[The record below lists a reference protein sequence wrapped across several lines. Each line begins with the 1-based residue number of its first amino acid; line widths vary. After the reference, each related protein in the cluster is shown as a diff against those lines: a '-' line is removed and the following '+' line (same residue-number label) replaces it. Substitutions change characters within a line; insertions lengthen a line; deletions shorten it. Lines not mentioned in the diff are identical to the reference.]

1 MKLFNFILSLLL
13 MTFSSC
19 LGQATSEKEK
29 THISKSTANIEEL
42 EMEVNNGG
50 FNQYFFNSSGQ
61 NCFKTLKALKKN
73 KKFKTAKILESA
85 INLINPKKLSNEDLI
100 IKLRNQEVE
109 ELDNEEIN
117 AKLELL
123 DLEFYKYADGN
134 LQE

>member
-1 MKLFNFILSLLL
+1 MKLFNFILYLSLI
-13 MTFSSC
+13 TFSSC
-19 LGQATSEKEK
+19 LSQVASDKEK
-29 THISKSTANIEEL
+29 TNISKPMTNIEEL
-42 EMEVNNGG
+42 ETEVNNGG

-61 NCFKTLKALKKN
+61 NCFETLKALKKN

-100 IKLRNQEVE
+100 NKLRNQEVE
-109 ELDNEEIN
+109 ELNNKKIN

-123 DLEFYKYADGN
+123 DLEFYKYPDGN

>member
-19 LGQATSEKEK
+19 LSQATSEKEK
-29 THISKSTANIEEL
+29 PHISKPTANIEEL

-61 NCFKTLKALKKN
+61 NCFETLKALKKN

-123 DLEFYKYADGN
+123 DLEFYKYADRN